1 MLAEYN
7 LQVEWSQKTPEY
19 ANGIG
24 NATRPNKL
32 WKRFTLLTEQAKK
45 WTKARVYVCSDSV
58 LCLGKIHNA
67 DATTNKK
74 WIELL
79 STLQENRLSSTRKI
93 SQEPLHWIF
102 SSKIQKDLEGKRITP
117 ENFGD
122 RIIFMSMFNDIVLDK
137 KRNVELCT
145 TTSRE
150 IKEYNTRFKD
160 GHWAFLGPGGKKL
173 SGVKDIF
180 SFVAFWIFVLPKC

>member
-7 LQVEWSQKTPEY
+7 LQVEWNQETPEY

-24 NATRPNKL
+24 NATRPHKL

-45 WTKARVYVCSDSV
+45 WTKARVYVCFDSV
-58 LCLGKIHNA
+58 FCLGKIHNA
-67 DATTNKK
+67 DATTRKK
-74 WIELL
+74 WIEQV

-102 SSKIQKDLEGKRITP
+102 SSKIQKDLEEKRITP

-137 KRNVELCT
+137 EM
-145 TTSRE
+145 
-150 IKEYNTRFKD
+150 
-160 GHWAFLGPGGKKL
+160 
-173 SGVKDIF
+173 
-180 SFVAFWIFVLPKC
+180 